1 MLSLLS
7 LLGFS
12 LSLSV
17 GLIARMSSSSL
28 APVYVTL
35 TFSVFGFVAT
45 FVFYILT
52 AKCNCCK
59 QYSCPEESLLEKC
72 CGTISCTERETE
84 EEQQSP
90 SCCSSSV
97 RAKGLTILQLCAK
110 LLLVLANIVLLS
122 TVIDF
127 SHVTVICAAWELVVI
142 FLVAVVREC
151 CWLYRVLRKYEE
163 PNLWG
168 FLEYLRFGDLQITS
182 FLVPFGN
189 VSLFQGDLWWLV
201 VGIIRLGFY
210 VITFITDVVNGVR
223 SDCCCS
229 VSSGHGNNP
238 KEIKNK
244 SYVVTR
250 IVMKLIEIGLKLVI
264 SSSAFAVFLFEIAGL
279 LSATAG
285 LSLATGIAYI
295 IFTLL
300 SGHTAFVSL
309 WFSAIAIRWEVVQK
323 GDNTPQ
329 VEDGTE
335 MRETSDDQD
344 DDREDNASPSCC
356 AGVIDCLKKR
366 QPHVHAIFVLDI
378 ITFVGLIV
386 LNMLIVAI
394 KSAAV

>member
-7 LLGFS
+7 LLGLSLS

-17 GLIARMSSSSL
+17 GLIARMSSL

-59 QYSCPEESLLEKC
+59 QYRCPEESLLEKC
-72 CGTISCTERETE
+72 CGAISCTERETE

-97 RAKGLTILQLCAK
+97 RAEGLTVLQLCAK

-127 SHVTVICAAWELVVI
+127 SHVNMICAAWELVVI
-142 FLVAVVREC
+142 FLVAVIREC
-151 CWLYRVLRKYEE
+151 CWLYRVWRKYEE

-189 VSLFQGDLWWLV
+189 VSLFQGDVWLLT
-201 VGIIRLGFY
+201 VGIIRMTFY

-223 SDCCCS
+223 SDCCCT
-229 VSSGHGNNP
+229 VTSGHGNNP

-244 SYVVTR
+244 SYVVTKML
-250 IVMKLIEIGLKLVI
+250 MKLIEIGLKLVI
-264 SSSAFAVFLFEIAGL
+264 SSSAFAVFPLAIAGL
-279 LSATAG
+279 VSATPG
-285 LSLATGIAYI
+285 LSLATGIAYV
-295 IFTLL
+295 IFILL
-300 SGHTAFVSL
+300 SGLTAFVSL

-335 MRETSDDQD
+335 MRENSDDQH

-356 AGVIDCLKKR
+356 AGVIDCLKKH
-366 QPHVHAIFVLDI
+366 QPHVHVIFVLDI
-378 ITFVGLIV
+378 ITFGGLIG
-386 LNMLIVAI
+386 LNMYI
-394 KSAAV
+394 AAT